1 MPLSSLASYISTMQE
16 FITHWTAV
24 NVDLGAGGPLV
35 LNGPYAVADL
45 TASRTAL
52 QTKITAVQAAE
63 NSAQQWANERD
74 NRKAPL
80 LARVRQFRA
89 MVQGLLPNSPFVQ
102 GLLHNS
108 PFLQALPL
116 LPSFKDS
123 PGDLLKALDD
133 MASLWSNINTSPPDG
148 FIGPLKL
155 QGGYLLATFNADLT
169 VFRAALTS
177 LDGAM
182 QTALIA
188 REVRNQL
195 LPPIKNHLVLYRQ
208 AVMGYYAKGHAMIER
223 MAWKRAEKQKK
234 PQG

>member
-1 MPLSSLASYISTMQE
+1 MPLTSLASYLSTMQE

-52 QTKITAVQAAE
+52 QTKITAVEAAE
-63 NSAQQWANERD
+63 NNAQQWANERD

-80 LARVRQFRA
+80 LERVRQFRA
-89 MVQGLLPNSPFVQ
+89 MVQGLLRTSPFVQ
-102 GLLHNS
+102 GL
-108 PFLQALPL
+108 PLQ
-116 LPSFKDS
+116 PSFKDA
-123 PGDLLKALDD
+123 PGDVLKALDD

-148 FIGPLKL
+148 FTGPLKL
-155 QGGYLLATFNADLT
+155 QGGYLLATFNTDLGLW
-169 VFRAALTS
+169 RAALTTH
-177 LDGAM
+177 DGAM
-182 QTALIA
+182 QSALIA

-208 AVMGYYAKGHAMIER
+208 AVMGYYAKGHAMIES
-223 MAWKRAEKQKK
+223 
-234 PQG
+234 